1 MRSFQIGRVIVGPAV
16 IVALV
21 TGVVLGMALTTY
33 RAEAQAARTFSG
45 GTAMMLNYIKPE
57 ATDDFEAVM
66 TKLGEA
72 LQASDNSE
80 RGQQAAGWKIY
91 RAARGRAQQLYPV
104 CLVHRPGR
112 ARRRLRRVSDPE
124 RGVPDRSPGPLRD
137 LQHVVRGWPV
147 DGQPRPRRRLL
158 EPGVSWLAG
167 HLVTRRRQAGFDL
180 STQ

>member
-45 GTAMMLNYIKPE
+45 GTGMMLNYIKPE

-72 LQASDNSE
+72 LQASDNAE
-80 RGQQAAGWKIY
+80 RGRQAQGWKIY
-91 RAARGRAQQLYPV
+91 RA
-104 CLVHRPGR
+104 
-112 ARRRLRRVSDPE
+112 E
-124 RGVPDRSPGPLRD
+124 EPGPNNSVLYVWFLDPVVANADYAVSQILNEAFPTEVQALYETFSTSFAGGQSMINLD
-137 LQHVVRGWPV
+137 LVA
-147 DGQPRPRRRLL
+147 D
-158 EPGVSWLAG
+158 
-167 HLVTRRRQAGFDL
+167 F
-180 STQ
+180 

>member
-45 GTAMMLNYIKPE
+45 GTGMMLNYIKPE

-72 LQASDNSE
+72 LQASDNAE
-80 RGQQAAGWKIY
+80 RGRQAQGWKIY
-91 RAARGRAQQLYPV
+91 RA
-104 CLVHRPGR
+104 
-112 ARRRLRRVSDPE
+112 E
-124 RGVPDRSPGPLRD
+124 EPGPNNSVLYVWFLDPVVADADYAVSQILNEAFPTEVQALYETFSTSFAGGQSMINLD
-137 LQHVVRGWPV
+137 LVV
-147 DGQPRPRRRLL
+147 D
-158 EPGVSWLAG
+158 
-167 HLVTRRRQAGFDL
+167 F
-180 STQ
+180 